1 MLSLS
6 DFVSTVTCLYFDRMV
21 LRQSLPR
28 GAANELLHAVDS
40 AGEPDLQGN
49 NEGHS
54 DMDWEQL
61 HDNNDN
67 GLDCNVFG
75 FAPDVHDDTFF
86 GDAENEFTLERV
98 DGESLPLLSMDD
110 PADDVSQ
117 QGGFVTPT
125 PKAQASGKSRQ
136 VVDMDV
142 SRTINSL
149 VMHSVAESPNLPA
162 PFWNQLE
169 FDHVYSLD
177 NIWRQPQ
184 LPSYGRFEA
193 VHGIVHNAPSLPDA
207 PPHGLSDFKRKRLL
221 ATAFAKTD
229 DQLVDCAM
237 RQLKEIVLFQPQ
249 DSRLGRALL
258 DVSGK
263 LVPETAI
270 ATSFIDAVAGKAP
283 GTIAKHVADYHR
295 FARWAVD
302 GGRCYPMNISETVV
316 YDYAKYLQMSGG
328 SATSLQSF
336 IKAIGFFEHHIGFA
350 KVDVAHII
358 SGCVAGVSRTMLAGK
373 RELKQAPPLTAD
385 GLYAL
390 EKYVCNCNDVE
401 ACIGGFLIF
410 CLLASA
416 RFADAARAESVHL
429 DMSGHISL
437 LETSTMKF
445 KTAHTAGKEA
455 RNVALP
461 MLALGNGLYEQDS
474 WAWTWIRARKRQ
486 KLDDFKC
493 LMPAWNETTSSW
505 LNRPMTSGEGAYFLR
520 ELLCLAGMDVAQAAT
535 YSTHTLKATA
545 LSWAATS
552 GAMTIDER
560 RIMGHHF
567 DSRLAM
573 PLIYSRDALA
583 EIQTKLWR
591 VLDAIRKGYFDPDSS
606 RAARIAA
613 QTLQEAEQW
622 DMENYSDES
631 VDPIEIGACES
642 LSGPQ
647 NKKAPHSGPLTE
659 EIFKSCLQHIVSGI
673 LHVALDTETL
683 ACSRKVSSNYKKP
696 TFDFETACDFPFCVQ
711 CAQHS

>member
-6 DFVSTVTCLYFDRMV
+6 QFVSIVTCLHFELMV

-28 GAANELLHAVDS
+28 SAANELFLAVDS

-67 GLDCNVFG
+67 VLDNDDFDFASNVYDETIF
-75 FAPDVHDDTFF
+75 DDA
-86 GDAENEFTLERV
+86 DNEFPLEHV
-98 DGESLPLLSMDD
+98 HEESLPSLSMDE
-110 PADDVSQ
+110 PAEDFLQ
-117 QGGFVTPT
+117 QGGFVMPT
-125 PKAQASGKSRQ
+125 PKAHAGGKSRQ
-136 VVDMDV
+136 AVDMDV
-142 SRTINSL
+142 SRTINNL

-177 NIWRQPQ
+177 SIWRQPQ

-193 VHGIVHNAPSLPDA
+193 VHGIVHSAPSVPDD

-229 DQLVDCAM
+229 DQLVDWAM

-258 DVSGK
+258 DVSGR
-263 LVPETAI
+263 LVPEIAI

-283 GTIAKHVADYHR
+283 GTIAKRVADYHR

-316 YDYAKYLQMSGG
+316 YDYAKHLQMSGG

-358 SGCVAGVSRTMLAGK
+358 SGRVAGVSRTMLAGK

-416 RFADAARAESVHL
+416 RFADAARA
-429 DMSGHISL
+429 D
-437 LETSTMKF
+437 TM
-445 KTAHTAGKEA
+445 
-455 RNVALP
+455 
-461 MLALGNGLYEQDS
+461 
-474 WAWTWIRARKRQ
+474 
-486 KLDDFKC
+486 
-493 LMPAWNETTSSW
+493 
-505 LNRPMTSGEGAYFLR
+505 
-520 ELLCLAGMDVAQAAT
+520 
-535 YSTHTLKATA
+535 
-545 LSWAATS
+545 
-552 GAMTIDER
+552 
-560 RIMGHHF
+560 
-567 DSRLAM
+567 
-573 PLIYSRDALA
+573 
-583 EIQTKLWR
+583 
-591 VLDAIRKGYFDPDSS
+591 
-606 RAARIAA
+606 
-613 QTLQEAEQW
+613 
-622 DMENYSDES
+622 
-631 VDPIEIGACES
+631 
-642 LSGPQ
+642 
-647 NKKAPHSGPLTE
+647 
-659 EIFKSCLQHIVSGI
+659 
-673 LHVALDTETL
+673 
-683 ACSRKVSSNYKKP
+683 
-696 TFDFETACDFPFCVQ
+696 
-711 CAQHS
+711 